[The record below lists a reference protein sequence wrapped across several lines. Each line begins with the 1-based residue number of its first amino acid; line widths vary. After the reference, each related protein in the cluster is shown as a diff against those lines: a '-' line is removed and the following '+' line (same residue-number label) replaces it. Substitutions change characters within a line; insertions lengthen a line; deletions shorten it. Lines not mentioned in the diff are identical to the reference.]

1 MDMFNKLKSSLSGTV
16 ANTITNTV
24 YNTGTIISGVLPG
37 NPVTRDYEVVA
48 HIASAGPGLM
58 WKIYSGVKKSTRQPA
73 SVFVFERA
81 MLDRFDKQEKDIIW
95 DLMKKGVSQLTRLR
109 HPQILTVQHPLE
121 ESRDCLAFATEPVF
135 ASLANTLGQHEN
147 LPSPVPADLRSFKM
161 FDVEI
166 KYGLLQISEGLEFLH
181 GSAKMLHRNIS
192 PESIVINEQG
202 AWKICGFEYCL
213 PNIGP
218 PGQAPSWEFPEYD
231 HSQPPESYPHL
242 DYTAPEYALL
252 GGVTAA
258 ADMFS
263 YGMLAVAIY
272 NKKPLFQNNR
282 NWGVFKRN
290 AVELKSIPPL
300 RLQDIPAD
308 LREYLKLLLSTT
320 PDLRPSPDQL
330 QQLPYFDDF
339 GVKTLTNL
347 DSQFQ
352 WDNLQKSQFYKG
364 LPTILPKLPP
374 RVALHRV
381 YPCLA
386 KEFVNHDMVPFVLPS
401 ALQIAEQASNEDFV
415 RHILPSLKPVMKI
428 MEPIQILLVF
438 MQRMDLLLEKTPA
451 EDVKTD
457 VLPMVYRALESNVSQ
472 IQELCLSIIPNFA
485 GLLDRQSLK
494 SALLP
499 KIRTLCTSTT
509 LLSVRVNSLICI
521 GKLLEHM
528 DKWQVIDDVLPW
540 LPHIPSK
547 EPAVIMAIVGIFK
560 LAFTN
565 SKLGLTKE
573 VMANKVLPFL
583 IPLSIENGLTVQQFN
598 SISSIIREML
608 GRVETEHRTKLE
620 QLNSI
625 QDSQKSTLKV
635 GLSESLTLPPGQL
648 VAAPTA
654 QEVSTM
660 DSMFD
665 GLGLGNYVNQDKSKL
680 VNKMIGDNNNHSK
693 NEINIPKSTSSHS
706 LSLQE
711 KQRILAEQES
721 AQNRPAS
728 KSPTP
733 SKPMDLTNSLINK
746 SMSMN
751 QISANPTTWN
761 NSNNSSNWHNGGM
774 GSLGAGGGGNLGM
787 SQASSNNASPGF
799 GNFNQSASFSSLNHQ
814 QSTKPDLSAFDSLM
828 GGPVQPKQPMN
839 AMQGP
844 MGIRPIQPMMPSNP
858 NQLNRQQNQP
868 QAKPLSFNE
877 INDFLS

>member
-1 MDMFNKLKSSLSGTV
+1 MDMFNKLKSSLSSTV
-16 ANTITNTV
+16 TNTITNTV
-24 YNTGTIISGVLPG
+24 YNTGTMISGVLPG
-37 NPVTRDYEVVA
+37 NPVTRDFEVTA

-58 WKIYSGVKKSTRQPA
+58 WKVYSGVKKSTRQPA
-73 SVFVFERA
+73 SIFVFERV

-135 ASLANTLGQHEN
+135 ASLANTLGQHDN
-147 LPSPVPADLRSFKM
+147 LPSPVPVDLRSFKM

-166 KYGLLQISEGLEFLH
+166 KYGLLQISEGLGFLH

-202 AWKICGFEYCL
+202 AWKICGFEYCI
-213 PNIGP
+213 PNTGA
-218 PGQAPSWEFPEYD
+218 PGQAPSWQFPEYD
-231 HSQPPESYPHL
+231 HSQPAESYPHL

-252 GGVTAA
+252 GSVTDA

-263 YGMLAVAIY
+263 YGMLAYAIY
-272 NKKPLFQNNR
+272 NKKPLFPNNR

-290 AVELKSIPPL
+290 AIELKSIPPL
-300 RLQDIPAD
+300 RLQEIPAD
-308 LREYLKLLLSTT
+308 LKDYLKLLLSTT

-401 ALQIAEQASNEDFV
+401 ALQIAEQASKDDFV
-415 RHILPSLKPVMKI
+415 KHVLPSLKPVMKI

-438 MQRMDLLLEKTPA
+438 MQKMDLLLEKTPP

-499 KIRTLCTSTT
+499 KIRLVCTSTT

-540 LPHIPSK
+540 LPQIPSK

-560 LAFTN
+560 LAFSS

-573 VMANKVLPFL
+573 VIANKVLPFL

-598 SISSIIREML
+598 SITTIIKEML
-608 GRVETEHRTKLE
+608 SKVESEHRTKLE

-635 GLSESLTLPPGQL
+635 GLSESLPPGQL
-648 VAAPTA
+648 VAAPTSL
-654 QEVSTM
+654 EVSSM

-665 GLGLGNYVNQDKSKL
+665 GLGLGTYVNQDKSKL
-680 VNKMIGDNNNHSK
+680 VNKMIGDNNNQSM
-693 NEINIPKSTSSHS
+693 NNNQNNIPKSASSHS

-711 KQRILAEQES
+711 KQRILAEQEA

-728 KSPTP
+728 KSPIP
-733 SKPMDLTNSLINK
+733 SKPVNLTDSLINK

-751 QISANPTTWN
+751 QISPNHTPWN
-761 NSNNSSNWHNGGM
+761 NTTVNTPNWNS
-774 GSLGAGGGGNLGM
+774 GNLSSSILSGTSPRLPQ
-787 SQASSNNASPGF
+787 SQPASSSPAF
-799 GNFNQSASFSSLNHQ
+799 GDFSQPASFSSMTSQ
-814 QSTKPDLSAFDSLM
+814 PAAKPDLSAFDSLM
-828 GGPVQPKQPMN
+828 GGPAQSRQTMN
-839 AMQGP
+839 AMQGSG
-844 MGIRPIQPMMPSNP
+844 GIRPIQPMMPSNSTH
-858 NQLNRQQNQP
+858 LNRQPQP
-868 QAKPLSFNE
+868 SQAKPLSFNE

>member
-1 MDMFNKLKSSLSGTV
+1 MFNKLKSTLSSSV
-16 ANTITNTV
+16 SNTITNTV
-24 YNTGTIISGVLPG
+24 YNTGTMISGVLPG
-37 NPVTRDYEVVA
+37 NPVTRDFEVTS

-58 WKIYSGVKKSTRQPA
+58 WKVYSGVKKSTRQPA
-73 SVFVFERA
+73 SIFVFERT

-95 DLMKKGVSQLTRLR
+95 DLMKRGVSQLTRLR

-135 ASLANTLGQHEN
+135 ASLANTLGQHDN
-147 LPSPVPADLRSFKM
+147 LPSPVPVELRSFKM

-166 KYGLLQISEGLEFLH
+166 KYGLLQISEGLGFLH

-192 PESIVINEQG
+192 PESVVINEQG
-202 AWKICGFEYCL
+202 AWKICGFEYCI
-213 PNIGP
+213 PNTGP
-218 PGQAPSWEFPEYD
+218 PGQAPSWLF
-231 HSQPPESYPHL
+231 
-242 DYTAPEYALL
+242 PEYALF
-252 GGVTAA
+252 GSVTPA

-263 YGMLAVAIY
+263 YGMLAYAIY
-272 NKKPLFQNNR
+272 NKKALFQNNR

-290 AVELKSIPPL
+290 AIELKSIPPL
-300 RLQDIPAD
+300 RLKEIPAD
-308 LREYLKLLLSTT
+308 LKDYLKLLLSTT

-339 GVKTLTNL
+339 GVTTLTNL

-381 YPCLA
+381 FPCLA

-401 ALQIAEQASNEDFV
+401 ALQIAEQASKDDFV
-415 RHILPSLKPVMKI
+415 KHVLPSLKPVMKI

-438 MQRMDLLLEKTPA
+438 MQKMDLLLEKTPP

-499 KIRTLCTSTT
+499 KIRLVCTSTT

-521 GKLLEHM
+521 GKLLDHM

-540 LPHIPSK
+540 LPQIPSK

-560 LAFTN
+560 LAFSN

-598 SISSIIREML
+598 SITTIIREMFS
-608 GRVETEHRTKLE
+608 RVESEHRTKLE

-635 GLSESLTLPPGQL
+635 GLSDSVALPPGQL
-648 VAAPTA
+648 VAAPTS
-654 QEVSTM
+654 QEVSSM

-680 VNKMIGDNNNHSK
+680 VNKMIGDNNNQSL
-693 NEINIPKSTSSHS
+693 NNNQSNIPKSGSTHS

-721 AQNRPAS
+721 AQNRAAS

-733 SKPMDLTNSLINK
+733 SKPLNLT
-746 SMSMN
+746 
-751 QISANPTTWN
+751 
-761 NSNNSSNWHNGGM
+761 
-774 GSLGAGGGGNLGM
+774 
-787 SQASSNNASPGF
+787 
-799 GNFNQSASFSSLNHQ
+799 
-814 QSTKPDLSAFDSLM
+814 DSLM
-828 GGPVQPKQPMN
+828 NKSPT
-839 AMQGP
+839 
-844 MGIRPIQPMMPSNP
+844 PS
-858 NQLNRQQNQP
+858 
-868 QAKPLSFNE
+868 KPLN
-877 INDFLS
+877 